1 MPFVRL
7 KRRVQDGVK
16 VWHFEASLILQ
27 VVLWCLRYPVS
38 YP

>member
-27 VVLWCLRYPVS
+27 VVFWCLCYPVS